1 MRRVVGPLILAL
13 AVASCGLRQPRLA
26 VAPGAT
32 AEGLLAGLEARRVA
46 VRSLRA
52 RVQIRSGL
60 AQVWAREAVVVER
73 PSAVRVD
80 VLSPFG
86 LALALGT
93 DGETLWVF
101 PPQER
106 LRYEGAATP
115 ENLARFLGAPVSSA
129 DLVNV
134 LLGLPPERLPSAAL
148 RVEPLAD
155 GMVRVVV
162 PFAHGEQRLEFA
174 GRPAY
179 VRRAEETQDGRLVLR
194 IDFADYRDG
203 FPWQMDVS
211 GAGGAAASLRYVAIA
226 PNVAVDPVVFRPPPA
241 ARVLPLETIEV
252 RH

>member
-1 MRRVVGPLILAL
+1 MRRIATVVLAL
-13 AVASCGLRQPRLA
+13 AVASCGLRGPRLE
-26 VAPGAT
+26 VAPGST
-32 AEGLLAGLEARRVA
+32 AEGLVAGLEARRVA
-46 VRSLRA
+46 LRSLRA

-115 ENLARFLGAPVSSA
+115 ENLARFLGAAVTST

-134 LLGLPPERLPSAAL
+134 LLGLPPERVPSARL
-148 RVEPLAD
+148 RVERLAE

-162 PFAHGEQRLEFA
+162 PFAGGEQRLEFA

-179 VRRAEETQDGRLVLR
+179 VRRAEETRDGALVMR
-194 IDFADYRDG
+194 IDFDDYRDG
-203 FPWQMDVS
+203 FPWRMDVS
-211 GAGGAAASLRYVAIA
+211 GAGGVAASLRYVAIE
-226 PNVAVDPVVFRPPPA
+226 PNVAVDRAVFQPPPA
-241 ARVLPLETIEV
+241 ARVLPLDTIEV
-252 RH
+252 QR